1 MLLDNLYFL
10 IECFNCWKYLT
21 IININMIYRQLGPTG
36 IKVSVISYGN
46 WVNSNDK
53 DSQQITTECV
63 KTAWGL
69 GINFFDT
76 AEVYGNTA
84 FIQEQEKLKGKLEL
98 LSKHSEYQG
107 ITMFSPQSSS
117 GLIPH
122 KSLTH
127 GDFHANISS
136 RA

>member
-1 MLLDNLYFL
+1 
-10 IECFNCWKYLT
+10 
-21 IININMIYRQLGPTG
+21 MIYRQLGPTG

-53 DSQQITTECV
+53 DSQQITTDCV

-84 FIQEQEKLKGKLEL
+84 FIQEQEKLKGKLES

-107 ITMFSPQSSS
+107 ITMFSPPSSS
-117 GLIPH
+117 GLIPR
-122 KSLTH
+122 KSLTL